1 MGAEV
6 RNTKLMAGDSST
18 NVQDESYF
26 DRQLTVF
33 STEGRLFQVEYA
45 FNAILNCPFT
55 SIGIRSPDGVVLISH
70 KNIASKL
77 LIPDSVNHI
86 KTITERLGCTFAG
99 HLPDCNY
106 VHTNAIYESVKYFGK
121 YGHGFDIIA
130 LTKCLNEI
138 NQINTQSPRMRIL
151 AAGFLL
157 AGIEITEEGKHIPR
171 LSKIDPAGYEINM
184 NAFAIGKFQKDANAE
199 LEKALAVSNNIKDI
213 NSAIKVG
220 INTLTTVLGT
230 DLPASEIEVGICT
243 VDNHTF
249 RKLRESDVE
258 EFLAQIERDDE

>member
-1 MGAEV
+1 
-6 RNTKLMAGDSST
+6 
-18 NVQDESYF
+18 
-26 DRQLTVF
+26 
-33 STEGRLFQVEYA
+33 
-45 FNAILNCPFT
+45 
-55 SIGIRSPDGVVLISH
+55 
-70 KNIASKL
+70 
-77 LIPDSVNHI
+77 
-86 KTITERLGCTFAG
+86 
-99 HLPDCNY
+99 
-106 VHTNAIYESVKYFGK
+106 
-121 YGHGFDIIA
+121 
-130 LTKCLNEI
+130 
-138 NQINTQSPRMRIL
+138 
-151 AAGFLL
+151 
-157 AGIEITEEGKHIPR
+157 
-171 LSKIDPAGYEINM
+171 M